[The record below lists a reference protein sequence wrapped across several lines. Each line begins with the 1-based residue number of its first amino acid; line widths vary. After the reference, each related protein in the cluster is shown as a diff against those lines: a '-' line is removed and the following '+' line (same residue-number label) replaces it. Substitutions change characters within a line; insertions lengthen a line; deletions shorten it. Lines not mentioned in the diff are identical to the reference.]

1 MAEKCERIS
10 QKTSELTK
18 MYGFGGDSR
27 IIFSSKNPTPGPG
40 SYQAPSAF
48 GHYVARQTIDSSM
61 ISCGR
66 LSVKS
71 NGRSSMRYA

>member
-1 MAEKCERIS
+1 
-10 QKTSELTK
+10 

-27 IIFSSKNPTPGPG
+27 IIFTTKNSKYLSPKSNQNFIATPGPG

-48 GHYVARQTIDSSM
+48 GHYVARQTIDGSM
-61 ISCGR
+61 ISDAR
-66 LSVKS
+66 ASIKS